1 MLCVFLYLE
10 IVCSKGKSSDDE
22 SYCASQEAAAHS
34 HTVGKKGQFLLFPEV
49 RVLNN
54 EHLFFFNNVLV
65 KVYWIFWTKKMMF
78 LLVCSEE

>member
-1 MLCVFLYLE
+1 MFLYLE

-49 RVLNN
+49 RVLYN
-54 EHLFFFNNVLV
+54 EHLFFS
-65 KVYWIFWTKKMMF
+65 IMFWLKSIGFFGPKDD
-78 LLVCSEE
+78 VSPSV